1 MSVKKHQ
8 GSAWRLGM
16 SALRRDW
23 RSGEL
28 NILLLA
34 LVIAVVAVTSV
45 GFLADRV
52 SQALTSNSVQMLGG
66 DLALEADAPVP
77 DVFVRRAQEAGLDT
91 ALTVSFP
98 SMVGTAH
105 GVRLASVRAV
115 SGKYPLYPGL
125 RLEAGGGQ
133 TRLAD
138 QVPEPGTVWVD
149 PQVLTLLSVQ
159 PFGLLDVGNLSMK
172 ITDVIAYEP
181 DRGIRFVNVA
191 PRVMINAADLDAT
204 GLLGLGSRA
213 RYGLLV
219 AGSGDA
225 LAGYRTWLEG
235 ELTPGQR
242 LQSIEDASPEIRGSL
257 QRAHQFLM
265 LVALLTV
272 MIAAVAVALATRRYQ
287 LRHRDGMAIM
297 RCLGAARRQLQWA
310 LAVEFLL
317 FSVVASALG
326 VLVGYAVHQ
335 VLVAAVSVV
344 FDTPLPAPS
353 WRPAGQGFF
362 TGLLLLLG
370 FALAPLAELGRVA
383 PGRVL
388 RQETDLAFKYR
399 LAPYVLGLTG
409 FFALALWVSADVLL
423 SAVIVGGVLLVLAVC
438 SGLAWLGVSALGYFR
453 RQAGSSSVL
462 RFALAGIARR
472 KSLVVTQVCALSV
485 GLLILLLLSIT
496 RSDLLQGWQN
506 ALPDDA
512 PNTFLVN
519 IQPGQREAVQASLQS
534 DGIALVAPAPMVRGR
549 LVTINRQP
557 VDSRSYS
564 SPRAQRMID
573 REFNLSWRADLPAS
587 NRVVAGRWLD
597 VAAKEVSLESGV
609 ADTLG
614 VGLGD
619 ELGFEIA
626 GEQVVVRVTSLRAV
640 KWDSFDVNFFAL
652 MSPGVLDDAPT
663 SYLTAFY
670 LPPAKSTLIQA
681 LVHQYPNLTV
691 FDVGAMLTQLK
702 FILDQVV
709 KAVQTLFVFT
719 ISAGVLVLAAAFFS
733 TRDERMREVA
743 ILRMLGANSRQ
754 LFLAMA
760 VELVLIGGLS
770 GSLASFGAVSMAW
783 VLAEQ
788 VIDITFT
795 WPLWPWLAG
804 VVTGALAALL
814 AGLLALRGVLKTPPL
829 LSLRTMS

>member
-1 MSVKKHQ
+1 MSVKSHH
-8 GSAWRLGM
+8 GSAWRLGL

-77 DVFVRRAQEAGLDT
+77 EDFIQRAQGVGLDT
-91 ALTVSFP
+91 VLTVSFP
-98 SMVGTAH
+98 SMVGTQS

-115 SGKYPLYPGL
+115 SNGYPLYPGL
-125 RLEAGGGQ
+125 RLEAGNGQ

-138 QVPEPGTVWVD
+138 RAPAPGTAWVD
-149 PQVLTLLSVQ
+149 PQILTLLSVE
-159 PFGLLDVGNLSMK
+159 PGGALDVGDLSMT
-172 ITDVIAYEP
+172 ISGVIAYEP
-181 DRGIRFVNVA
+181 DRGVRFVNVA
-191 PRVMINAADLDAT
+191 PRVMINAADLEST

-225 LAGYRTWLEG
+225 LASYRGWLENA
-235 ELTPGQR
+235 LTPGQR
-242 LQSIEDASPEIRGSL
+242 LQSIDDASPEIRGSL

-287 LRHRDGMAIM
+287 LRHRDGVAIM

-310 LAVEFLL
+310 LVVEFVV
-317 FSVVASALG
+317 FSVGASALG
-326 VLVGYAVHQ
+326 VALGYGVHQ
-335 VLVAAVSVV
+335 VLVAAVAVV
-344 FDTPLPAPS
+344 FDTPLPSPS
-353 WRPAGQGFF
+353 WHPAGQGFV

-383 PGRVL
+383 PARVL
-388 RQETDLAFKYR
+388 RQDAGTTLKYR
-399 LAPYVLGLTG
+399 ATPYVLGLAG
-409 FFALALWVSADVLL
+409 FFALALWVSSDVML
-423 SAVIVGGVLLVLAVC
+423 SVVIVGGVLLVLAVC
-438 SGLAWLGVSALGYFR
+438 SVLAWLGVSALGYFR
-453 RQAGSSSVL
+453 QQSAAPSVL

-472 KSLVVTQVCALSV
+472 KSLVVTQVCALSI

-496 RSDLLQGWQN
+496 RTDLLQGWQN

-512 PNTFLVN
+512 PNTFLIN
-519 IQPGQREAVQASLQS
+519 IQPGQRQAVQSSLQS
-534 DGIALVAPAPMVRGR
+534 AGIALDAPAPMVRGR

-557 VDSRSYS
+557 VDSRSYG

-573 REFNLSWRADLPAS
+573 REFNLSWRADLPDS

-597 VAAKEVSLESGV
+597 VTANEVSLESGV

-619 ELGFEIA
+619 ELGFDIA
-626 GEQVVVRVTSLRAV
+626 GEQVVVQVTSLRSV

-652 MSPGVLDDAPT
+652 MSPGVLDNAPT

-670 LPPAKSTLIQA
+670 LPADKSGLIQG
-681 LVHQYPNLTV
+681 LVNQFPNLTV

-709 KAVQTLFVFT
+709 QAVQTLFVFT
-719 ISAGVLVLAAAFFS
+719 IAAGILVLAAAFFS

-754 LFLAMA
+754 LSVAMA
-760 VELVLIGGLS
+760 IELVLIGGLS
-770 GSLASFGAVSMAW
+770 GVLASFGAVAIAW

-795 WPLWPWLAG
+795 WPLWPWLVG
-804 VVTGALAALL
+804 STTGALAALF
-814 AGLLALRGVLKTPPL
+814 AGNLALRGVLKTAPL

>member
-1 MSVKKHQ
+1 MSVRNHQ
-8 GSAWRLGM
+8 GSAWRLGL

-77 DVFVRRAQEAGLDT
+77 ELFMARAQGAGLET

-98 SMVGTAH
+98 SMVGTQS

-115 SGKYPLYPGL
+115 SDGYPLYPGL
-125 RLEAGGGQ
+125 RLDVGDGQ

-138 QVPEPGTVWVD
+138 RAPEPGTVWVD
-149 PQVLTLLSVQ
+149 PQILTLLSVE
-159 PFGLLDVGNLSMK
+159 PGGALDVGDLSMK
-172 ITDVIAYEP
+172 ISGVIAYEP
-181 DRGIRFVNVA
+181 DRGVRFVNVG
-191 PRVMINAADLDAT
+191 PRVMINASDLEAT

-213 RYGLLV
+213 RYGMLV
-219 AGSGDA
+219 AGSGDT
-225 LAGYRTWLEG
+225 LAGYRVWLENA
-235 ELTPGQR
+235 LTPGQR
-242 LQSIEDASPEIRGSL
+242 LQSIDDASPEIRGSL

-310 LAVEFLL
+310 LVVEFLV
-317 FSVVASALG
+317 FSIGASALG
-326 VLVGYAVHQ
+326 VLLGYAVHE
-335 VLVAAVSVV
+335 VLVAAVAVV
-344 FDTPLPAPS
+344 FDTPLPSPS
-353 WRPAGQGFF
+353 WHPAGQGFV

-383 PGRVL
+383 PARVL
-388 RQETDLAFKYR
+388 RQDSGTPLKYR
-399 LAPYVLGLTG
+399 ATPYVLGLAG
-409 FFALALWVSADVLL
+409 FFALALWVSSDVML
-423 SAVIVGGVLLVLAVC
+423 SAVIVGGVLVVLAVC
-438 SGLAWLGVSALGYFR
+438 SLLAWLGVAALGYFR
-453 RQAGSSSVL
+453 QQTGAPSVL

-472 KSLVVTQVCALSV
+472 TSLVVAQVCALSV

-496 RSDLLQGWQN
+496 RTDLLQGWQN

-512 PNTFLVN
+512 PNTFLIN
-519 IQPGQREAVQASLQS
+519 IQPGQRDAVQTRLKSA
-534 DGIALVAPAPMVRGR
+534 GIDLEAPAPMVRGR

-557 VDSRSYS
+557 VDSRNYS
-564 SPRAQRMID
+564 SSRAQRMID
-573 REFNLSWRADLPAS
+573 REFNLSWRADLPPS

-597 VAAKEVSLESGV
+597 VTAPEVSLESGV

-619 ELGFEIA
+619 ELGFDIA
-626 GEQVVVRVTSLRAV
+626 GEQVIVRVTSLRSV

-652 MSPGVLDDAPT
+652 MSPGVLDNAPT

-670 LPPAKSTLIQA
+670 LPPDKAGLEQD
-681 LVHQYPNLTV
+681 LVHQFPNLTV

-719 ISAGVLVLAAAFFS
+719 IAAGVLVLAAAFFS

-754 LFLAMA
+754 LSVAMA

-770 GSLASFGAVSMAW
+770 GLLASFGAVAIAW
-783 VLAEQ
+783 VLAEW
-788 VIDITFT
+788 VIEISFT
-795 WPLWPWLAG
+795 WPLWPWLVG
-804 VVTGALAALL
+804 SMTGILAALL
-814 AGLLALRGVLKTPPL
+814 AGNLALRGILKTPPL